1 MAEISNKQTRPSS
14 PRAPRAGNAKSSE
27 NSGGNRNGNVAQRAH
42 NAARN
47 GNQVRGRQDKHLKSY
62 TAPDS
67 ESEFRAIH
75 QGSGNRNFNSFSDNL
90 QFNDSRVNGNRARPG
105 NYKRNDNNG
114 NRRNFQNRS
123 AQNGQQWSPSDS
135 SYNPGLHELRGS
147 DWYREDQARYAA
159 QQIAAE
165 RNGSDAD
172 GDSNPPQQNADGKRA
187 NNQRGRQRRRPTT
200 QRNGNPQHANRRNDG
215 NDQQKNGA
223 RPARPHHKKYN
234 DPSRSRPGNNNGITP
249 TGSNAGGTASH
260 AADGPAQTGKSTPA
274 ATANANAKPVDAA
287 ESAPTTQSS
296 ESPARDHNKARRAP
310 WRTQKH
316 GTRRKTAG
324 PSTS

>member
-1 MAEISNKQTRPSS
+1 MAETSNKQTRPSS
-14 PRAPRAGNAKSSE
+14 PRTPRSGNPKSSE
-27 NSGGNRNGNVAQRAH
+27 NSSRNRNGNVAPRTQ

-47 GNQVRGRQDKHLKSY
+47 GNQTRGRDKHLKSY

-67 ESEFRAIH
+67 ESEFRALH
-75 QGSGNRNFNSFSDNL
+75 QASGNRHLNGFSDNL

-114 NRRNFQNRS
+114 NRRSYQNRS
-123 AQNGQQWSPSDS
+123 PQNGQQWLPSDA

-165 RNGSDAD
+165 RNGSEAD
-172 GDSNPPQQNADGKRA
+172 GNSHSAQRNADGKRPS
-187 NNQRGRQRRRPTT
+187 NQRGKQRRRPTA

-215 NDQQKNGA
+215 NDQQRNGS

-249 TGSNAGGTASH
+249 PGSTTPNPAVSTAPS
-260 AADGPAQTGKSTPA
+260 KESTPPPATSA
-274 ATANANAKPVDAA
+274 ASAKPVDTPEA
-287 ESAPTTQSS
+287 TQQASPASDSS
-296 ESPARDHNKARRAP
+296 ARDHNKARRAP

-324 PSTS
+324 PSSAS